1 VTTRTFQIA
10 KAAVPRNATSPC
22 GVGYAQEIQ
31 GSANRAVLVNRA
43 VSETILIVEDEPAIA
58 ESLAYALEREG
69 FTTHTA
75 HDFSSAWNL
84 RSGAQLMVLDLMLP
98 DGNGVDLLGQLRA
111 EGSRTPVIVLSSREA
126 EADRVGALEAGADD
140 YVTKPFSPREV
151 VARIRAVLRR
161 AVGGNPANHP
171 IVTHLANRKA
181 TVSGRPLDLTR
192 VEFDLLSVL
201 STTLGKV
208 YTRAD
213 LIDRVWGAG
222 FRITDRTIDSHIKSL
237 RRKVADAGGDANWIE
252 TVRGVGY
259 CLREVDCPGNSTP

>member
-1 VTTRTFQIA
+1 
-10 KAAVPRNATSPC
+10 
-22 GVGYAQEIQ
+22 
-31 GSANRAVLVNRA
+31 

-75 HDFSSAWNL
+75 HDFSTAWSL
-84 RSGAQLMVLDLMLP
+84 RNGAQLMVLDLMLP
-98 DGNGVDLLGQLRA
+98 DGNGVDLLGQMRA

-161 AVGGNPANHP
+161 AVRGGSSSHAPLTVHP
-171 IVTHLANRKA
+171 LRRRA
-181 TVSGRPLDLTR
+181 TVAGEPLDLTR

-201 STTLGKV
+201 LTAPGQV
-208 YTRAD
+208 YTRAE

-237 RRKVADAGGDANWIE
+237 RRKVADAGGHANWIE

-259 CLREVDCPGNSTP
+259 RLGELGPADEPTRAGDVDDDTP

>member
-1 VTTRTFQIA
+1 M
-10 KAAVPRNATSPC
+10 
-22 GVGYAQEIQ
+22 
-31 GSANRAVLVNRA
+31 
-43 VSETILIVEDEPAIA
+43 SETILIVEDEPAIA

-69 FTTHTA
+69 FATHTA
-75 HDFSSAWNL
+75 HDFSTAWSL
-84 RSGAQLMVLDLMLP
+84 RNGAQLMVLDLMLP

-161 AVGGNPANHP
+161 AMGSAGGHP
-171 IVTHLANRKA
+171 PIAIHQANRKA
-181 TVSGRPLDLTR
+181 TVSGQSLDLTR

-201 STTLGKV
+201 STTPGKV
-208 YTRAD
+208 YTRAE

-259 CLREVDCPGNSTP
+259 CLSEGSSSHTIGLGSGSSAP

>member
-1 VTTRTFQIA
+1 
-10 KAAVPRNATSPC
+10 
-22 GVGYAQEIQ
+22 
-31 GSANRAVLVNRA
+31 

-69 FTTHTA
+69 FATHTA
-75 HDFSSAWNL
+75 HDFSTAWSL
-84 RSGAQLMVLDLMLP
+84 RNGAQLMVLDLMLP

-126 EADRVGALEAGADD
+126 ESDRVGALEAGADD

-161 AVGGNPANHP
+161 AVGNGLGAQPP
-171 IVTHLANRKA
+171 IAIHQPNRKA
-181 TVSGRPLDLTR
+181 TVLGQALDLTR

-201 STTLGKV
+201 STTPGKV

-259 CLREVDCPGNSTP
+259 CLCENERVNNSGTGNTP

>member
-1 VTTRTFQIA
+1 
-10 KAAVPRNATSPC
+10 
-22 GVGYAQEIQ
+22 
-31 GSANRAVLVNRA
+31 VNQA

-75 HDFSSAWNL
+75 HDFSSAWTL
-84 RSGAQLMVLDLMLP
+84 RNGAQLMVLDLMLP

-161 AVGGNPANHP
+161 AVGGSTASHP
-171 IVTHLANRKA
+171 PIAIHPANRKA
-181 TVSGRPLDLTR
+181 TVAGQPLDLTR

-201 STTLGKV
+201 SITPGKV

-237 RRKVADAGGDANWIE
+237 RRKVAEAGGDANWIE

-259 CLREVDCPGNSTP
+259 CLSEVDSAPSSNAAGNNAP